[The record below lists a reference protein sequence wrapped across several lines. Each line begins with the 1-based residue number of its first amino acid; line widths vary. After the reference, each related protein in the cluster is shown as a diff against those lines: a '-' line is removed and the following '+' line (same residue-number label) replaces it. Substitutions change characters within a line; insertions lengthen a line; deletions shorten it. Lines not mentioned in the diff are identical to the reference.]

1 MRKIIISLLALLFAN
16 TANSQVKTTER
27 LDLGWPDRSSLSIP
41 KEFTFNNVPLL
52 TMHDGSDENLLVY
65 DENIE
70 LIKTINIR
78 QEKTFDYQLTF
89 QDEEREVIS
98 VDIAS
103 EYEQDL
109 YTTYEVW
116 LNQIMLTDPT
126 LTESSIHI
134 SIEENGDSL
143 IIMDFTDNSF
153 YSVSYYYF
161 NYDYFGKQYPRRYWR
176 CKNGQMYM
184 YNVGYN
190 VTYSDWHVT
199 GTRTEY
205 RQETLRRIRL
215 CNINLNY
222 GDGRANYYFEASQ
235 TLFNKD
241 EEFEYIIP
249 KYAISATEG
258 TSGYSAESGSTVYGE
273 EIIETK
279 RTTCISEKTKLALI
293 GFQIVSADGTI
304 LNDLTFGNEVSAEPD
319 RVYIVTIGEKT
330 YIAIDASID
339 NNYCTLF
346 YLIDKETT
354 DIKKVNVAPARL
366 CVSPTIVDRNT
377 TINIKFGDGNATGSE
392 IKVIS
397 TTGTQVRQ
405 SIVPAG
411 QRETQITLNGASG
424 VYNVVQIQNNKVKA
438 TQKIILK

>member
-1 MRKIIISLLALLFAN
+1 
-16 TANSQVKTTER
+16 
-27 LDLGWPDRSSLSIP
+27 
-41 KEFTFNNVPLL
+41 
-52 TMHDGSDENLLVY
+52 MHDDSDENLLVY

-78 QEKTFDYQLTF
+78 QEKSFDYQLTF
-89 QDEEREVIS
+89 QDEEREVVS
-98 VDIAS
+98 VDVAGEN
-103 EYEQDL
+103 EYDL
-109 YTTYEVW
+109 YTTYEAW

-126 LTESSIHI
+126 FTESSIHI
-134 SIEENGDSL
+134 TREENGDSL
-143 IIMDFTDNSF
+143 IVMDFTDNGF
-153 YSVSYYYF
+153 YSVSDYYF
-161 NYDYFGKQYPRRYWR
+161 NYDYFGKQYPRRYFR
-176 CKNGQMYM
+176 CKNGRMYM
-184 YNVGYN
+184 YNVSYN

-199 GTRTEY
+199 GTHTED

-215 CNINLNY
+215 CNINLNH

-249 KYAISATEG
+249 KYALSATEG
-258 TSGYSAESGSTVYGE
+258 TGEYSVVDGVIYGE
-273 EIIETK
+273 ERIETK
-279 RTTCISEKTKLALI
+279 RTTNISEKTKLALI

-304 LNDLTFGNEVSAEPD
+304 LNDLTFGSEVSAKPD

-330 YIAIDASID
+330 YIAIDASI
-339 NNYCTLF
+339 NNNNCTLF
-346 YLIDKETT
+346 YLIDRETA

-366 CVSPTIVDRNT
+366 CVSPTIVDRNA
-377 TINIKFGDGNATGSE
+377 TININFGDENATGSE

-397 TTGTQVRQ
+397 AGGTQVKQ
-405 SIVPAG
+405 SNVPAG
-411 QRETQITLNGASG
+411 QSETQITLNGASG

>member
-1 MRKIIISLLALLFAN
+1 MRKIIISLVAMLLAC
-16 TANSQVKTTER
+16 TAHSQVKTTER

-52 TMHDGSDENLLVY
+52 TMHDDSDENLLVY

-70 LIKTINIR
+70 LIKTINTR
-78 QEKTFDYQLTF
+78 QEKTFNYQLTF
-89 QDEEREVIS
+89 QDEEREVVS
-98 VDIAS
+98 VDVAGV
-103 EYEQDL
+103 YEQDL
-109 YTTYEVW
+109 YTTYETW
-116 LNQIMLTDPT
+116 LNQIMASDPT
-126 LTESSIHI
+126 FTDSSIHI
-134 SIEENGDSL
+134 TKEENGDSL
-143 IIMDFTDNSF
+143 IVVDFTDNSF
-153 YSVSYYYF
+153 YSVSDYYF
-161 NYDYFGKQYPRRYWR
+161 NYDYFGKQYPKRYWR
-176 CKNGQMYM
+176 CKNGRMYM

-199 GTRTEY
+199 GTRTED

-222 GDGRANYYFEASQ
+222 GDGRANYYFDASQ

-249 KYAISATEG
+249 KYTLSATEG
-258 TSGYSAESGSTVYGE
+258 TGEYSVVDDGIYGE
-273 EIIETK
+273 ERIETK
-279 RTTCISEKTKLALI
+279 RTTNISEKSKLALI
-293 GFQIVSADGTI
+293 GFQIVSADGAI
-304 LNDLTFGNEVSAEPD
+304 LNDLTFGSEVSAKPD

-330 YIAIDASID
+330 YIAIDASIND
-339 NNYCTLF
+339 NNCTLF
-346 YLIDKETT
+346 YLIDRETT

-366 CVSPTIVDRNT
+366 CVSPTIADRNA
-377 TINIKFGDGNATGSE
+377 TININFGDENATGAE

-397 TTGTQVRQ
+397 AAGTQVKQ
-405 SIVPAG
+405 SNVPAG

-424 VYNVVQIQNNKVKA
+424 VYNVVQIQNNTVKA

>member
-1 MRKIIISLLALLFAN
+1 MLFAN
-16 TANSQVKTTER
+16 AANSQVKTTER

-52 TMHDGSDENLLVY
+52 TMYDDSDENLLVY

-70 LIKTINIR
+70 LIKTINIQ
-78 QEKTFDYQLTF
+78 QEKSFDYQLTF
-89 QDEEREVIS
+89 QDEEREVVS
-98 VDIAS
+98 VDVAS
-103 EYEQDL
+103 ENEQDL
-109 YTTYEVW
+109 YTTYEAW

-126 LTESSIHI
+126 FTESSIHI
-134 SIEENGDSL
+134 TIEENGDSL
-143 IIMDFTDNSF
+143 IVMDFTDNGF
-153 YSVSYYYF
+153 YSFSDYYF

-176 CKNGQMYM
+176 CKNGRMYM

-199 GTRTEY
+199 GTRTED
-205 RQETLRRIRL
+205 RQETLRLIQL

-249 KYAISATEG
+249 KYALSATEG
-258 TSGYSAESGSTVYGE
+258 TGEYSMVDGVIYGE
-273 EIIETK
+273 ERIETK
-279 RTTCISEKTKLALI
+279 RTTNISEKTKLALI

-304 LNDLTFGNEVSAEPD
+304 LNDLTFGSEVSAKPD

-330 YIAIDASID
+330 YIAIDASI
-339 NNYCTLF
+339 NNNNCTLF
-346 YLIDKETT
+346 YLIDRETT
-354 DIKKVNVAPARL
+354 DIKKVNAAPARL
-366 CVSPTIVDRNT
+366 CVSPTIVDRNA
-377 TINIKFGDGNATGSE
+377 TININFGDGNATGAE

-397 TTGTQVRQ
+397 AAGTQVRQ
-405 SIVPAG
+405 SYVPAG